1 MLVADDDVTCRSLT
15 EHTLSGLGV
24 EIHVVKNG
32 QEAVEAFAANSF
44 DLVLMDCHM
53 PTLDGFGAALLIRE
67 IETRERRTPIVAL
80 TGTAVGVELDRCR
93 EVGMDGHLD
102 KLSGPQE
109 LRQALAEWLARVA
122 PTDGSGRPAGTAYA
136 TATGMIGGG
145 VPAAA
150 PIVAASGLFTT
161 PSAPVQTVKRAVA
174 PPPPAAVPPA
184 PMSFAAA
191 PFAAAPLATAPF
203 AAVQA
208 AAVPPAAAA
217 PHDAACVD
225 VSVLEDL
232 NAFSTPDDD
241 LLAEL
246 CASFDTN
253 VKEQLPRL
261 EEAARAADAGAVRF
275 IAHRLRGTCG
285 NLGARRMQFLCERLE
300 MLGRE
305 GVTAG
310 ALELTD
316 DLARE
321 YEYAREA
328 LHAWMR
334 ARP

>member
-1 MLVADDDVTCRSLT
+1 
-15 EHTLSGLGV
+15 
-24 EIHVVKNG
+24 
-32 QEAVEAFAANSF
+32 
-44 DLVLMDCHM
+44 
-53 PTLDGFGAALLIRE
+53 
-67 IETRERRTPIVAL
+67 
-80 TGTAVGVELDRCR
+80 
-93 EVGMDGHLD
+93 MDGHLD

-122 PTDGSGRPAGTAYA
+122 PTDGSGRPGGTAYA

-161 PSAPVQTVKRAVA
+161 PSAPVHAVKRAVA
-174 PPPPAAVPPA
+174 PAAPAAAPPA
-184 PMSFAAA
+184 PTTFAAS
-191 PFAAAPLATAPF
+191 PFAAAPLA
-203 AAVQA
+203 AVQP
-208 AAVPPAAAA
+208 AAVPSAAAA

-225 VSVLEDL
+225 TSVLEDL

-246 CASFDTN
+246 CASFETN
-253 VKEQLPRL
+253 VKDQLPRL
-261 EEAARAADAGAVRF
+261 EEAARTADAGAVRF

-310 ALELTD
+310 ALELTN
-316 DLARE
+316 DLTRE

>member
-122 PTDGSGRPAGTAYA
+122 PTDGSGRPTGTAYA

-161 PSAPVQTVKRAVA
+161 PSAPVQAVKRTVA
-174 PPPPAAVPPA
+174 PAPPTAVPSA
-184 PMSFAAA
+184 PT
-191 PFAAAPLATAPF
+191 PFATAPF
-203 AAVQA
+203 ATAPLA
-208 AAVPPAAAA
+208 AEPPAAGPPAAA
-217 PHDAACVD
+217 PHDTACVD

-232 NAFSTPDDD
+232 NAFSAPDDD

-246 CASFDTN
+246 CASFETN

-328 LHAWMR
+328 LQAWMR